1 MAKKNAQTVQTPYDS
16 RTYSYYWNLFG
27 CGLYDFEKKEACVRD
42 YCVYMLNRTQKM
54 FEYRGLPDTI
64 PARMLEFYL
73 QVNGFACFAEHNGE
87 LYAYWGGLGG
97 EPDEYYQPTICVV
110 SNPAQKLSK
119 TFKIDKDCVIM
130 RNDAFMY
137 GLMPLFRR
145 YATAMVEND
154 LSFKLASINSRIQAL
169 ITAPDDTTAEAGNK
183 YLKDIE
189 AGKLG
194 VIASN
199 EFLDGLKSQPV
210 QGSMRTFTDLI
221 EYQQYLKA
229 SWYNEIGLN
238 ANYNMKREKLSTT
251 ESQMNSDALL
261 PLVDE
266 MLRQRQLGVE
276 KINEMFGTNIEV
288 DFASSWE
295 KLIEEFEESESTRLD
310 SGGEM
315 NEFGR
320 NSEDTSQEDAGSV
333 SNGGSIRADG
343 AGEEVSGT
351 SGEESV
357 RDQTEELRESDDT
370 GASDEGSGDN
380 ADEVNEDGSGGAGD
394 GDAEVGED
402 QSTQLDSDGVEVNV
416 EVTVNVG
423 SEVSEDDSDRSVGED
438 PEPDESGDNS
448 GDSGVSDSDESRD
461 S

>member
-1 MAKKNAQTVQTPYDS
+1 MAKKNAQTPYDS

-27 CGLYDFEKKEACVRD
+27 CGLYDFEKKEECVRD

-54 FEYRGLPDTI
+54 FEYKGLPDTI

-73 QVNGFACFAEHNGE
+73 QVNGFACFAKHNGE

-154 LSFKLASINSRIQAL
+154 LSFKIASINSRIQSL
-169 ITAPDDTTAEAGNK
+169 ISAPDDTTKAAGEK
-183 YLKDIE
+183 YLEDIA

-199 EFLDGLKSQPV
+199 EFLEGIKAQTV

-276 KINEMFGTNIEV
+276 KINEMFGTSIEV

-295 KLIEEFEESESTRLD
+295 KLIEEFESTQLD
-310 SGGEM
+310 SGGEIDGYE
-315 NEFGR
+315 ND
-320 NSEDTSQEDAGSV
+320 EDQREDV
-333 SNGGSIRADG
+333 SSGDEIQSDSS
-343 AGEEVSGT
+343 SGT
-351 SGEESV
+351 GIREDSSEESSGEESADGGDP
-357 RDQTEELRESDDT
+357 RGNNS
-370 GASDEGSGDN
+370 EGSSDST
-380 ADEVNEDGSGGAGD
+380 DSGRSGNPSEKELGEP
-394 GDAEVGED
+394 AEESE
-402 QSTQLDSDGVEVNV
+402 STQLDSDGVEVTV
-416 EVTVNVG
+416 DVTVNVG

-438 PEPDESGDNS
+438 PESDESGDNS
-448 GDSGVSDSDESRD
+448 GDSGVSDNDESGD